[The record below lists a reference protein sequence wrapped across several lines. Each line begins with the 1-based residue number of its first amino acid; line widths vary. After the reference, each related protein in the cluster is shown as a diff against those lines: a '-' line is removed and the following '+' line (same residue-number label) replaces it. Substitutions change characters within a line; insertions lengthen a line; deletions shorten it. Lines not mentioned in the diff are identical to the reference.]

1 MCSGNLGLIKITEK
15 ENREKELELVTQ
27 RLDKVEKAVRQTDED
42 LIKKLEL
49 ILIKKRFEPMASS
62 SPVIRQL
69 LPPIGAEVGRRR
81 R

>member
-1 MCSGNLGLIKITEK
+1 LIKITEK